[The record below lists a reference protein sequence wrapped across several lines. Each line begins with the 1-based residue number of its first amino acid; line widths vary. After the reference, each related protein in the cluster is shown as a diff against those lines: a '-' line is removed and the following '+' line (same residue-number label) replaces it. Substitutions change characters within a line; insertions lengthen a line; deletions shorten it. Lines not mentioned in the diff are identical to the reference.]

1 MHRILNL
8 RGQLTGL
15 FWLALSIFICV
26 MSMRLGIGTLKN
38 PGPGFLLFWA
48 GIILGILGIII
59 ALLAHSKKKERV
71 KTADLW
77 KGLKWDKAILVL
89 ISLFIYILLLPT
101 VGYLVMTFALLFFL
115 FRILER
121 SALWVRVLFALI
133 TTVTTYIIF
142 HVWLDVHLPRGI
154 F

>member
-1 MHRILNL
+1 
-8 RGQLTGL
+8 
-15 FWLALSIFICV
+15 
-26 MSMRLGIGTLKN
+26 MRLGIGTLKN

-71 KTADLW
+71 KTSDLW

-101 VGYLVMTFALLFFL
+101 VGYLIMTFALLFLL
-115 FRILER
+115 FSILER
-121 SALWVRVLFALI
+121 SALWVPVVFALI
-133 TTVTTYIIF
+133 TTVTTYMIF
-142 HVWLDVHLPRGI
+142 HVWLDVHLPQGI